1 MSHMSDASQAQSQD
15 EKLNFKQ
22 ILPIFII
29 VLVDILGLTVILPLL
44 PLYAAAFGAD
54 AIAVGALSAAYPLLQ
69 LVGSPLL
76 GGLSDRVGR
85 RPVLLVSQIGTFIGF
100 LILGFAN
107 TLPLLFLARI
117 IDGFTGGNIVVAQ
130 AAITD
135 STTARTRA
143 QGLGL
148 IGAAF
153 GIGFTLGPAIAGVA
167 LVLTDNNYTV
177 PAFIAAGF
185 SLLSILLTA
194 FWFKETLPE
203 ERRGQ
208 SKGNG
213 TGGNIVGRS
222 LSALR
227 NPLIGG
233 LLLLMFMQQLV
244 FGGVETLLSLF
255 TFARLG
261 MNGASNTLL
270 FLFIGIIL
278 VFVQGK
284 YIGPLSRRFGERKL
298 IYAGALLLG
307 LGVVF
312 TAVTPEVPVPWY
324 SRADML
330 DELAHGTSMTVN
342 VPLPPDDQVG
352 WLGFVWIA
360 VSLIPVTIGG
370 GLISPS
376 INSLIT
382 RRSPSSEAGQVL
394 GVSSSLLSLANAIT
408 PLIGGALF
416 QFFGS
421 TAPFLVGGL
430 LMLALALWAMR
441 SIGPG
446 PEEQTMQPVH
456 SAA

>member
-1 MSHMSDASQAQSQD
+1 MSHTTDTAQPQPLD
-15 EKLNFKQ
+15 EKLDFKR

-85 RPVLLVSQIGTFIGF
+85 RPVLLVSQIGTFVGF

-208 SKGNG
+208 SQDKG
-213 TGGNIVGRS
+213 TGNLIGRS

-227 NPLIGG
+227 NPLIGS

-307 LGVVF
+307 LGVVL

-324 SRADML
+324 SRTEML
-330 DELAHGTSMTVN
+330 AELARGTSMTVN
-342 VPLPPDDQVG
+342 VPLPPDNNVG
-352 WLGFVWIA
+352 WLGFIWIA
-360 VSLIPVTIGG
+360 ISLVPVTIGG

-421 TAPFLVGGL
+421 TAPFLIGGL
-430 LMLALALWAMR
+430 AMLGLAYWAMR
-441 SIGPG
+441 TIGPG
-446 PEEQTMQPVH
+446 PEEQVTHAGQAV
-456 SAA
+456 A

>member
-1 MSHMSDASQAQSQD
+1 MSHTTDTAQPQPLD
-15 EKLNFKQ
+15 EKLDFKR

-29 VLVDILGLTVILPLL
+29 VLVDILGLTVIIPLL
-44 PLYAAAFGAD
+44 PLYATAFGAN
-54 AIAVGALSAAYPLLQ
+54 AIVVGALSAVYPLLQ

-76 GGLSDRVGR
+76 GGLSDRLGR
-85 RPVLLVSQIGTFIGF
+85 KPVLIVSQIGTFIGF
-100 LILGFAN
+100 LVLGFAH
-107 TLPLLFLARI
+107 TLPLLFLARV

-135 STTARTRA
+135 STTERTRA

-148 IGAAF
+148 VGAAF
-153 GIGFTLGPAIAGVA
+153 GIGFTLGPAIAGIA

-203 ERRGQ
+203 EKRGQ
-208 SKGNG
+208 HRANAHGNLA
-213 TGGNIVGRS
+213 VRA
-222 LSALR
+222 LRALR
-227 NPLIGG
+227 NPLIGS
-233 LLLLMFMQQLV
+233 LLLLIFMQQLV
-244 FGGVETLLSLF
+244 FGGVETLLALF

-307 LGVVF
+307 VGVVLMSI
-312 TAVTPEVPVPWY
+312 TPEVPVPWY
-324 SRADML
+324 SRTEML
-330 DELAHGTSMTVN
+330 AELARGTSTVN
-342 VPLPPDDQVG
+342 VPLPSDSHIG
-352 WLGFVWIA
+352 WLGLVWIA
-360 VSLIPVTIGG
+360 VSLVPVTIGA

-382 RRSPSSEAGQVL
+382 RRSSRIETGQVL
-394 GVSSSLLSLANAIT
+394 GVSSGLVSLANAIT

-421 TAPFLVGGL
+421 TAPFLIGGL
-430 LMLALALWAMR
+430 AMLGLAYWAVR
-441 SIGPG
+441 TIGPG
-446 PEEQTMQPVH
+446 PEEQVTHAGQAV
-456 SAA
+456 A